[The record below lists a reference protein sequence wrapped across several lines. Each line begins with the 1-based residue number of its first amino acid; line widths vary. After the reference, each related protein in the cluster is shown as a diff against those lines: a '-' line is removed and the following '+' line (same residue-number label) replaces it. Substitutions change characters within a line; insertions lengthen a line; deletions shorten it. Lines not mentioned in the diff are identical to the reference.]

1 MTNSPV
7 TLDISDNGIA
17 TVSLNKPEKLNALD
31 IEMFLAIKN
40 TIRSLKKNRHIRV
53 VILTGVGPDFCT
65 GLDVKSVMS
74 KTSSALKLLFKWL
87 PGNSNLAQKV
97 TSMWRELNVPV
108 IAALHGRCWG
118 GGLQIALGADF
129 RIAAPNTSLSIMESK
144 WGLIPDMAGN
154 TQIRKLMPIDVAM
167 KLTMTAEVLSAEEA
181 LRYNLVTE
189 VNDSALDRANELAL
203 TLINKSPD
211 VLAGVK
217 KLFNQNWSSSD
228 RTFFAKETWYQV
240 KILAGKNQ
248 KIATRKAL
256 GKEAEYK
263 ARMHW

>member
-1 MTNSPV
+1 MTSNIV
-7 TLDISDNGIA
+7 TLDIQENGIA
-17 TVSLNKPEKLNALD
+17 HVLLNRPDKLNALN
-31 IEMFLAIKN
+31 IEMFTAIKK
-40 TIRSLKKNRHIRV
+40 TICQIKKDKTIRV
-53 VILTGVGPDFCT
+53 VILSGKGNDFCS
-65 GLDVKSVMS
+65 GLDIKSVMS
-74 KTSSALKLLFKWL
+74 RPTSALKLLFKWL

-108 IAALHGRCWG
+108 IAAIHGRCWG

-129 RIAAPNTSLSIMESK
+129 RIAQLNSSLSIMESK

-189 VNDSALDRANELAL
+189 MHESALDRANELAL
-203 TLINKSPD
+203 TLIDKSPD

-217 KLFNQNWSSSD
+217 KLFNQNWCRSD
-228 RTFFAKETWYQV
+228 RAFFAKESWYQV

-248 KIATRKAL
+248 KIATKKAL

-263 ARMHW
+263 TRMHW

>member
-7 TLDISDNGIA
+7 TLNISDNGIA

-40 TIRSLKKNRHIRV
+40 TIKSLRKNRQIRV

-74 KTSSALKLLFKWL
+74 KPSSALKLLFKWL

-108 IAALHGRCWG
+108 IAAIHGRCWG

-129 RIAAPNTSLSIMESK
+129 RIAQLNSSLSIMESK

-167 KLTMTAEVLSAEEA
+167 KLTMTAETLTADQA
-181 LRYNLVTE
+181 LQYNLVTE
-189 VNDSALDRANELAL
+189 VHDSALDRANELAL
-203 TLINKSPD
+203 KLIEKSPD

-217 KLFNQNWSSSD
+217 KLFNQNWSRSD
-228 RTFFAKETWYQV
+228 RTFFAKESWYQV

>member
-1 MTNSPV
+1 
-7 TLDISDNGIA
+7 
-17 TVSLNKPEKLNALD
+17 
-31 IEMFLAIKN
+31 
-40 TIRSLKKNRHIRV
+40 
-53 VILTGVGPDFCT
+53 
-65 GLDVKSVMS
+65 
-74 KTSSALKLLFKWL
+74 
-87 PGNSNLAQKV
+87 
-97 TSMWRELNVPV
+97 MWRELNVPV

-129 RIAAPNTSLSIMESK
+129 RIAQPDANLSIMESK

-154 TQIRKLMPIDVAM
+154 TKIRKLMPIDVAM

-228 RTFFAKETWYQV
+228 RTFFAKESWYQV

-248 KIATRKAL
+248 KIATKKAL
-256 GKEAEYK
+256 GKDAQYK
-263 ARMHW
+263 TRMRW